1 MYFQTQSSLTT
12 IGLYALLLTAI
23 IALLSGVIRG
33 SLLEFGI
40 SGIICVELVVVLVV
54 LEIVNGAIRSAA

>member
-1 MYFQTQSSLTT
+1 VTFFPPAVVESSITT
-12 IGLYALLLTAI
+12 TGLYTLLLIAI

-40 SGIICVELVVVLVV
+40 SGIICVELVE
-54 LEIVNGAIRSAA
+54 EIVNGAIRSTA

>member
-1 MYFQTQSSLTT
+1 
-12 IGLYALLLTAI
+12 LTAI

-40 SGIICVELVVVLVV
+40 SGIICVELVVEE
-54 LEIVNGAIRSAA
+54 EIVNGAIRSAA